1 MIDLTGRAALVTGG
15 SRGIGRATALRLAE
29 AGCDVAVNYLTSAG
43 PAREV
48 ADEIRRLGRQAIT
61 VKADVSEG
69 DDVAAMVEYVGDHF
83 GRLDVAISNAAG
95 GGFRPLRG
103 AETKHF
109 DVAMHTNALAL
120 VHLVNAA
127 LPLLTAERT
136 SGSDDERGSNGK
148 VVAISSH
155 GSGHALPNY
164 GLIGASKAALE
175 SLVRHWAHEVGREGV
190 NVNAV
195 LAGLVA
201 TDSTRGLPGGEAA
214 FADVAARMCVPAD
227 AVTPDDVADAVLFL
241 CSPRADLVQGHTL
254 VVDGGA
260 TLAG

>member
-1 MIDLTGRAALVTGG
+1 MIDLSGRAALVTGG

-29 AGCDVAVNYLTSAG
+29 AGCDVAINYLTSAG

-48 ADEIRRLGRQAIT
+48 ADAVRALGRRAVT

-69 DDVAAMVEYVGDHF
+69 EDVAAMVEHVGAEF

-103 AETKHF
+103 SETRHF

-127 LPLLTAERT
+127 LPLLTAARA
-136 SGSDDERGSNGK
+136 DGSNGK

-175 SLVRHWAHEVGREGV
+175 SLVRHWAHEVGRGGV

-201 TDSTRGLPGGEAA
+201 TDSTRGLPGGGEA
-214 FADVAARMCVPAD
+214 FAEVASRMCVPAE

-241 CSPRADLVQGHTL
+241 CSRRADLVQGHTL